1 MFAWFNRIHLLWA
14 FVLLAAAHAVL
25 YYSLGNSNWIML
37 AILAALVDTGVIAV
51 IQTFSRMN
59 RGEADK

>member
-1 MFAWFNRIHLLWA
+1 MFTWINRIHLVWA

-51 IQTFSRMN
+51 IQTVSHMN